1 MSTLVTGGRGFVGRH
16 LVDQLLGDGVKV
28 VSYNRDFSV
37 DSRDRLTV
45 VQGEL
50 FDIPRLT
57 ETLRRHSVERIIHT
71 AGQSHPGVSI
81 DLPWT
86 TFKANAEGT
95 LAVYEA
101 ARASGVRRIV
111 NFSSECALGNL
122 DPGTPVVESI
132 TPRPTTPYGVT
143 KVSGEMFGDVYNS
156 LYGMEIV
163 SLRVTEVYGPGLWMP
178 SLLGDMIRAGLRG
191 EQFRLDAGGEHPF
204 QFVYVADVANAA
216 RLAATA
222 DTLPQSVYNVSGGSQ
237 ITVAETA
244 RLLAERLPG
253 SHYDIGPGFLPDWD
267 RQGRYD
273 LSASARDLGYR
284 PAWSLERGLESQID
298 WLRSQGAAE

>member
-1 MSTLVTGGRGFVGRH
+1 M
-16 LVDQLLGDGVKV
+16 
-28 VSYNRDFSV
+28 
-37 DSRDRLTV
+37 
-45 VQGEL
+45 
-50 FDIPRLT
+50 
-57 ETLRRHSVERIIHT
+57 
-71 AGQSHPGVSI
+71 SI

-101 ARASGVRRIV
+101 ARAVGVRRIV

-122 DPGTPVVESI
+122 EPATPVAESA

-143 KVSGEMFGDVYNS
+143 KVAGEMFGAVYNS

-191 EQFRLDAGGEHPF
+191 DEFRLEAGGEHPF

-216 RLAATA
+216 TLAATA
-222 DTLPQSVYNVSGGSQ
+222 DTLTQAVYNVSGGRQ

-253 SHYDIGPGFLPDWD
+253 SHYDIGSGFLPDWD
-267 RQGRYD
+267 RQGPYD
-273 LSASARDLGYR
+273 LSASTRDLGYT
-284 PAWSLERGLESQID
+284 PAWTLERGLDSQID
-298 WLRSQGAAE
+298 WLRSQGVAK